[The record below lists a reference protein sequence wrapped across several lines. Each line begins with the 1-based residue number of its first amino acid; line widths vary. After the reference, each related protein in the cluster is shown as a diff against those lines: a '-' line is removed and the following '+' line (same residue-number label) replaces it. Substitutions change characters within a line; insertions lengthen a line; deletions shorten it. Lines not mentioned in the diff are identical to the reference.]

1 VTPPDTQLAVGPTR
15 LIEMTNSAGSIW
27 SKTGTLLSVF
37 DLNVFYAAP
46 TGYGVSDP
54 RVLYDLSTQRW
65 VASAFAFDSSG
76 NSQMYLAVS
85 ETADP
90 VANWWVYVVTK
101 NTSGIVTDQ
110 PKLGVTTD
118 KVVLSWNDFLKA
130 TTFGGQETWI
140 LQKATVYAGLA
151 YNAVSFGPDTHRFSV
166 VPTIDETPTST
177 AFLTYNGDLLRGTQY
192 GGAYVGVVSIT
203 GTPDQ
208 GNVVWSET
216 DLAIVATHIPPNALQ
231 PGGGPLLATNDD
243 RFTSAVWQNNRMWFA
258 GNDACSFAG
267 DTTVRSCA
275 KLVQVSTTAPPA
287 VLQDIDAGVSGGYVY
302 FPAVGLDSSDNLF
315 VGFSQSSSS
324 TYAGFFASGKP
335 AANTNLTPEVPIAAG
350 QGIYNCGTNCRTPA
364 GAERWGDYSGAE
376 VDPADPTTVWV
387 AGEYM
392 ASATDSL
399 NWGTAVASVSLTAN
413 DAYSVVS
420 RQQYQLANSDGTTW
434 TDIDGGNLSL
444 TITPSVNSSA
454 VLGGNADLWTTQ
466 PGYSQDLGLYVA
478 EADATQ
484 YPGHIVA
491 WKESGGF
498 AGTFSP
504 NAAFVQTVFSMAGGT
519 TYHVKLQWKTNHG
532 TGTSG
537 EIIAAGAGP
546 WPLGTSNFSPTTLSV
561 RLIPV
566 SPIMVQTAVS
576 TQQYQLLNSDG
587 TTWQDLD
594 ATNLALTV
602 TPTANSLAI
611 ISGNA
616 DLWTTMPAF
625 NQDLGIFLQESDS
638 TQYPGNIVA
647 WKESGGFAGTFSPNA
662 AFVQTV
668 LPLTANTT
676 YHLKLRWKTNKNTNT
691 NGEVIVAGAGPWP
704 AGSGSFSPT
713 RLTVQLVPA
722 GTNPTTA
729 VSTQQ
734 YLSTNS
740 DGTTWQDLDATN
752 LGLAVTPATS
762 CLAVISGNADLWTTQ
777 PGYNQDLGIYI
788 QEANAAQ
795 YPGNIVAWKESG
807 GFAGTFSPNAAFVQ
821 AVFPMSGS
829 LTYHLKLRWKTNK
842 NTNNSG
848 ETIVA
853 GAGPWPA
860 STTQFSPTRLT
871 VQLVSCS

>member
-1 VTPPDTQLAVGPTR
+1 MVSAMVGCLITIPIPVQAASPGMVSMIASASCNTGSGYCFAPSVITIPVGGSVTWTNTTATQHTATDDGSVWTTPTVTTSATLTFSTPGTFTYHCAIHPD
-15 LIEMTNSAGSIW
+15 MH
-27 SKTGTLLSVF
+27 GTLLVGGT
-37 DLNVFYAAP
+37 YAAN
-46 TGYGVSDP
+46 V
-54 RVLYDLSTQRW
+54 STQQYTL
-65 VASAFAFDSSG
+65 SG
-76 NSQMYLAVS
+76 
-85 ETADP
+85 
-90 VANWWVYVVTK
+90 
-101 NTSGIVTDQ
+101 
-110 PKLGVTTD
+110 
-118 KVVLSWNDFLKA
+118 
-130 TTFGGQETWI
+130 
-140 LQKATVYAGLA
+140 
-151 YNAVSFGPDTHRFSV
+151 
-166 VPTIDETPTST
+166 
-177 AFLTYNGDLLRGTQY
+177 
-192 GGAYVGVVSIT
+192 
-203 GTPDQ
+203 
-208 GNVVWSET
+208 
-216 DLAIVATHIPPNALQ
+216 
-231 PGGGPLLATNDD
+231 
-243 RFTSAVWQNNRMWFA
+243 
-258 GNDACSFAG
+258 
-267 DTTVRSCA
+267 
-275 KLVQVSTTAPPA
+275 
-287 VLQDIDAGVSGGYVY
+287 
-302 FPAVGLDSSDNLF
+302 
-315 VGFSQSSSS
+315 
-324 TYAGFFASGKP
+324 
-335 AANTNLTPEVPIAAG
+335 
-350 QGIYNCGTNCRTPA
+350 
-364 GAERWGDYSGAE
+364 
-376 VDPADPTTVWV
+376 
-387 AGEYM
+387 
-392 ASATDSL
+392 
-399 NWGTAVASVSLTAN
+399 
-413 DAYSVVS
+413 
-420 RQQYQLANSDGTTW
+420 SDGTTW
-434 TDIDGGNLSL
+434 NDIDPSHLGLSV
-444 TITPSVNSSA
+444 TPATDSMA
-454 VLGGNADLWTTQ
+454 VLSAGADLWTENA
-466 PGYSQDLGLYVA
+466 GYNQDLGINVGG
-478 EADATQ
+478 T
-484 YPGHIVA
+484 IVA

-504 NAAFVQTVFSMAGGT
+504 NAAFVQTVFPMTAGI
-519 TYHVKLQWKTNHG
+519 TYGIKLQWKANKSAG
-532 TGTSG
+532 AA
-537 EIIAAGAGP
+537 IIAAGAGP
-546 WPLGTSNFSPTTLSV
+546 WPLGTSNFSPTTLSA

-762 CLAVISGNADLWTTQ
+762 CLAVVSGNADLWTTQ